1 MSLVP
6 LRDNLPVDI
15 FDSTDIQATGR
26 LDENTK
32 AAVPL
37 NFSGNDGLLLV
48 STAHGTD
55 DGADALSTS
64 DVVFSNALLAVGI
77 KSILIHNTLLGKR
90 LLKITL

>member
-1 MSLVP
+1 MPLVP

-48 STAHGTD
+48 STA
-55 DGADALSTS
+55 
-64 DVVFSNALLAVGI
+64 
-77 KSILIHNTLLGKR
+77 
-90 LLKITL
+90 